1 MNACWFRVPGV
12 AYCFADELADDGDAA
27 GAGVTDGDGLAG
39 AGATFAGA
47 DVGGLGRRAVLATG
61 LPRS

>member
-12 AYCFADELADDGDAA
+12 ACCFGDELADDGDAA
-27 GAGVTDGDGLAG
+27 GVGVTDWDGLAG
-39 AGATFAGA
+39 AGFTFVGA
-47 DVGGLGRRAVLATG
+47 DVGDVGGGAVLAAG

>member
-12 AYCFADELADDGDAA
+12 TCCFGDELADDGDAA
-27 GAGVTDGDGLAG
+27 GAGVTGWDGLAAPG
-39 AGATFAGA
+39 STFAGA
-47 DVGGLGRRAVLATG
+47 DVDDLGRRAVLAAG